1 MALTYGVWNSHIHS
15 INTWSVP
22 GTVLDTLIIS
32 MNKIYKKII
41 SLWRILAHVLYVLE
55 VVGLGHM
62 INNCIKMENC
72 HTNRAINIR
81 IQKNSLKNISSN
93 DDTFANMEY

>member
-32 MNKIYKKII
+32 MNKINKK
-41 SLWRILAHVLYVLE
+41 SFPCGEYLHMYVLE